1 MKNVVG
7 PRIRELRRQ
16 GSRTTTQEEL
26 VARLQAAGIDIDQ
39 SALSRIENGE
49 RQVTDIEILGIC
61 GALGVGVEEMFAGHG
76 QSRNPKQT

>member
-16 GSRTTTQEEL
+16 GSPATTQEEL
-26 VARLQAAGIDIDQ
+26 VARLQATGIDIDQ

-61 GALGVGVEEMFAGHG
+61 NALGVGVEEMFADQG
-76 QSRNPKQT
+76 QQRNPDQA